1 MNTETQQTVMQAPPP
16 QEPSILDQIRNDHE
30 LVARLS
36 ITPLELE
43 ALSKCAL
50 LGTLTCKEDM
60 LFILRQIREARRP
73 GPEAEATRGPG
84 ASAAS
89 NASTASTVS
98 APPLRAADILRKIR
112 LLSMVKTE
120 NGASA
125 AEADNAQRLARTLMD
140 RYSIK
145 TAEERPVAQ
154 RPAAKLTW
162 VYWQELFN
170 EFCLEFSYLGY
181 RGSAT
186 IGHDRTVYIKL
197 NTGQWS
203 VEKRS
208 KDGATQTVARDVGL
222 ETMRKYLSAH
232 ARTYSFLSN
241 RRSGS

>member
-1 MNTETQQTVMQAPPP
+1 MNTETQQPVMPAPPS
-16 QEPSILDQIRNDHE
+16 QERSILDQIRNDHE

-36 ITPLELE
+36 ITPQELE

-73 GPEAEATRGPG
+73 DSEAQAPRGPG
-84 ASAAS
+84 AST
-89 NASTASTVS
+89 ASTA
-98 APPLRAADILRKIR
+98 AAPLRAADILRKIR
-112 LLSMVKTE
+112 LLSEVNTK

-125 AEADNAQRLARTLMD
+125 AEADNAQRLARALMD

-145 TAEERPVAQ
+145 AEEERPVSQ

-170 EFCLEFSYLGY
+170 EFWLEFSYLGY

-208 KDGATQTVARDVGL
+208 NAGTQIVARDIGL

>member
-1 MNTETQQTVMQAPPP
+1 MNTETQQPVMPTPPS
-16 QEPSILDQIRNDHE
+16 QERSILDQIRNDHE

-36 ITPLELE
+36 ITPQELE

-60 LFILRQIREARRP
+60 LFILRQIREARKP
-73 GPEAEATRGPG
+73 DPEAQAPRGPG
-84 ASAAS
+84 AST
-89 NASTASTVS
+89 ASTAS

-112 LLSMVKTE
+112 LLSEVNTK

-125 AEADNAQRLARTLMD
+125 AEADNAQRLARALMD

-145 TAEERPVAQ
+145 AEEERPVSQ

-170 EFCLEFSYLGY
+170 EFWLEFSYLGY

-208 KDGATQTVARDVGL
+208 NTGTQIVARDIGL

>member
-1 MNTETQQTVMQAPPP
+1 MNTETQQPVMPAPPS
-16 QEPSILDQIRNDHE
+16 QERSILDQIRNDHE

-36 ITPLELE
+36 ITPQELE

-73 GPEAEATRGPG
+73 DPEAQAPRGPG
-84 ASAAS
+84 AST
-89 NASTASTVS
+89 ASTASTAS
-98 APPLRAADILRKIR
+98 APLRAADILRKIR
-112 LLSMVKTE
+112 LLSEVNIK

-125 AEADNAQRLARTLMD
+125 AEADNAQRLARALMD

-145 TAEERPVAQ
+145 AEEERPVSQ

-170 EFCLEFSYLGY
+170 EFWLEFSYLGY
-181 RGSAT
+181 RGSAS

-208 KDGATQTVARDVGL
+208 NAGTQIVARDIGL

>member
-1 MNTETQQTVMQAPPP
+1 MQAPPS
-16 QEPSILDQIRNDHE
+16 QERSILDQIRDDHE

-36 ITPLELE
+36 ITPQELE

-50 LGTLTCKEDM
+50 LGTLNCKEDM
-60 LFILRQIREARRP
+60 LFILRQIREARKP
-73 GPEAEATRGPG
+73 GPEAQATHNP
-84 ASAAS
+84 S
-89 NASTASTVS
+89 ASTASTAS
-98 APPLRAADILRKIR
+98 APPMRAAEILRKIR
-112 LLSMVKTE
+112 LLSEVNTR

-125 AEADNAQRLARTLMD
+125 AEADNAQRLARALME
-140 RYSIK
+140 RYSI
-145 TAEERPVAQ
+145 TAVEERPATQQ
-154 RPAAKLTW
+154 RPTAKLTW

-170 EFCLEFSYLGY
+170 EFCLVFSYLGY

-208 KDGATQTVARDVGL
+208 KDGGTQIVARDIGL

-232 ARTYSFLSN
+232 ARTYSFFGN

>member
-1 MNTETQQTVMQAPPP
+1 MNTETHQPVMQAPPS
-16 QEPSILDQIRNDHE
+16 QERSILDQIRNDHE
-30 LVARLS
+30 LLARLS
-36 ITPLELE
+36 ITAQELE

-50 LGTLTCKEDM
+50 LGTLNCKEDV
-60 LFILRQIREARRP
+60 LFMLRQIREATKP
-73 GPEAEATRGPG
+73 GSKAQDT
-84 ASAAS
+84 S
-89 NASTASTVS
+89 NPSASTASTAS

-112 LLSMVKTE
+112 LLSEVNTQ

-125 AEADNAQRLARTLMD
+125 AEADNAQRLARALME

-145 TAEERPVAQ
+145 AVEERPVTRQ

-170 EFCLEFSYLGY
+170 EFCLVFSYLGY

-208 KDGATQTVARDVGL
+208 KDGGTQIVARDIGL

>member
-1 MNTETQQTVMQAPPP
+1 MNTETQQPVMPAPPS
-16 QEPSILDQIRNDHE
+16 QERSILDQIRDDHE

-36 ITPLELE
+36 ITPQELE

-73 GPEAEATRGPG
+73 DPEAQAPRGPG
-84 ASAAS
+84 AST
-89 NASTASTVS
+89 ASTAS
-98 APPLRAADILRKIR
+98 APPVRAADILRKIR
-112 LLSMVKTE
+112 LLSEVNTK

-125 AEADNAQRLARTLMD
+125 AEADNAQRLARALMD

-145 TAEERPVAQ
+145 AEEERPVSQ

-170 EFCLEFSYLGY
+170 EFWLEFSYLGY
-181 RGSAT
+181 RGSAA

-208 KDGATQTVARDVGL
+208 NAGTQIVARDVGL

>member
-1 MNTETQQTVMQAPPP
+1 MKDTHDRIDSAP
-16 QEPSILDQIRNDHE
+16 QDERAILDEIRNDHD
-30 LVARLS
+30 LIARLK
-36 ITPLELE
+36 ITPKELE

-73 GPEAEATRGPG
+73 GPEAQ
-84 ASAAS
+84 ASHNAS
-89 NASTASTVS
+89 ASTASTVS
-98 APPLRAADILRKIR
+98 APPMRAAEILRKIR
-112 LLSMVKTE
+112 LLSEVNTK

-125 AEADNAQRLARTLMD
+125 AEADNAQRLARALMD

-145 TAEERPVAQ
+145 AVEERPVTQ
-154 RPAAKLTW
+154 HRPAAKLTW
-162 VYWQELFN
+162 IYWQELFN
-170 EFCLEFSYLGY
+170 EFCLVFSYLGY

-208 KDGATQTVARDVGL
+208 KDGSTQIVARDVGL

-232 ARTYSFLSN
+232 ARTYSFFGN

>member
-1 MNTETQQTVMQAPPP
+1 MNTETQQPVMPAPPS
-16 QEPSILDQIRNDHE
+16 QERSILDQIRDDHE

-36 ITPLELE
+36 ITPQELE

-73 GPEAEATRGPG
+73 DPEAQAPRGPG
-84 ASAAS
+84 AST
-89 NASTASTVS
+89 ASTAS
-98 APPLRAADILRKIR
+98 APPVRAADILRKIR
-112 LLSMVKTE
+112 LLSEVNTK

-125 AEADNAQRLARTLMD
+125 AEADNAQRLARALMD

-145 TAEERPVAQ
+145 AEEERPVSQ

-170 EFCLEFSYLGY
+170 EFWLEFSYLGY

-186 IGHDRTVYIKL
+186 IGHDRAVYIKL

-208 KDGATQTVARDVGL
+208 NAGTQIVARDVGL

>member
-1 MNTETQQTVMQAPPP
+1 MQAPPS
-16 QEPSILDQIRNDHE
+16 QERSFLDQIRDDHE

-36 ITPLELE
+36 ITPQELE

-50 LGTLTCKEDM
+50 LGTLTSKEDM
-60 LFILRQIREARRP
+60 LFILRQIREARKP
-73 GPEAEATRGPG
+73 GPEAQATHNP
-84 ASAAS
+84 S
-89 NASTASTVS
+89 ASTASTAS
-98 APPLRAADILRKIR
+98 APPLRAAEILRKIR
-112 LLSMVKTE
+112 LLSEVNTR

-125 AEADNAQRLARTLMD
+125 AEADNAQRLARALME

-145 TAEERPVAQ
+145 AVEERPATQQ

-170 EFCLEFSYLGY
+170 EFCLVFSYLGY

-208 KDGATQTVARDVGL
+208 KDGSTKIVARDIGL

>member
-1 MNTETQQTVMQAPPP
+1 MNTETQQPVMPTPPS
-16 QEPSILDQIRNDHE
+16 QERSILDQIRDDHE

-36 ITPLELE
+36 ITPQELE

-73 GPEAEATRGPG
+73 DPEAQAPRDPG
-84 ASAAS
+84 
-89 NASTASTVS
+89 ASTASTAS
-98 APPLRAADILRKIR
+98 APPVRAADILRKIR
-112 LLSMVKTE
+112 LLSEVNTK

-125 AEADNAQRLARTLMD
+125 AEADNAARLARTLMD

-145 TAEERPVAQ
+145 AEEERPVSQ

-170 EFCLEFSYLGY
+170 EFWLEFSYLGY

-208 KDGATQTVARDVGL
+208 NAGTQIVARDIGL

>member
-1 MNTETQQTVMQAPPP
+1 MNTETQQPVMPAPPS
-16 QEPSILDQIRNDHE
+16 QERSILDQIRDDHE

-36 ITPLELE
+36 ITPQELE

-73 GPEAEATRGPG
+73 DPEAQAPRGPG
-84 ASAAS
+84 AST
-89 NASTASTVS
+89 ASTAS
-98 APPLRAADILRKIR
+98 APPVRAADILRKIR
-112 LLSMVKTE
+112 LLSEVNTK

-125 AEADNAQRLARTLMD
+125 AEADNAQRLARALMD

-145 TAEERPVAQ
+145 AEEERPVSQ

-170 EFCLEFSYLGY
+170 EFWLEFSYLGY
-181 RGSAT
+181 RGSAA

-208 KDGATQTVARDVGL
+208 NAGTQIVARDIGL

>member
-1 MNTETQQTVMQAPPP
+1 MNTETQQTVIQAPPP
-16 QEPSILDQIRNDHE
+16 QEPSFLDQIRNDHE

-36 ITPLELE
+36 ITPQELE

-50 LGTLTCKEDM
+50 LGTLNCKEDM
-60 LFILRQIREARRP
+60 LFILRQIREATRP
-73 GPEAEATRGPG
+73 GPKAQATHNP
-84 ASAAS
+84 S
-89 NASTASTVS
+89 ASTASTAS
-98 APPLRAADILRKIR
+98 AAPLRAAEILRKIR
-112 LLSMVKTE
+112 LLSKVKTK

-125 AEADNAQRLARTLMD
+125 AEADNAQRLARALMD

-145 TAEERPVAQ
+145 TVEERPVTQQ

-170 EFCLEFSYLGY
+170 EFCLVFSYMGY

-208 KDGATQTVARDVGL
+208 KDGSTQIVARDIGL

-232 ARTYSFLSN
+232 ARTYSFFGN
-241 RRSGS
+241 KRSGS

>member
-1 MNTETQQTVMQAPPP
+1 MNTETQQPVMPAPPS
-16 QEPSILDQIRNDHE
+16 QERSILDQIRDDHE

-36 ITPLELE
+36 ITPQELE

-73 GPEAEATRGPG
+73 DPEAQAPRGPG
-84 ASAAS
+84 AST
-89 NASTASTVS
+89 ASTAS
-98 APPLRAADILRKIR
+98 APPVRAADILRKIR
-112 LLSMVKTE
+112 LLSEVNTK

-125 AEADNAQRLARTLMD
+125 AEADNAARLARTLMD

-145 TAEERPVAQ
+145 AEEERPVSQ

-170 EFCLEFSYLGY
+170 EFWLEFSYLGY

-208 KDGATQTVARDVGL
+208 NAGTQIVARDVGL

>member
-1 MNTETQQTVMQAPPP
+1 MNTETQQTVIQAPPP
-16 QEPSILDQIRNDHE
+16 QEPSFLDQIRNDHE

-36 ITPLELE
+36 ITPQELE

-60 LFILRQIREARRP
+60 LFILRQIREATRP
-73 GPEAEATRGPG
+73 GPKAQATHNANP
-84 ASAAS
+84 ST
-89 NASTASTVS
+89 ASTASTAS
-98 APPLRAADILRKIR
+98 AAPLRAAEILRKIR

-120 NGASA
+120 NGASV

-145 TAEERPVAQ
+145 TVEERPITQQ

-170 EFCLEFSYLGY
+170 EFCLQFSYMGY

-186 IGHDRTVYIKL
+186 IGHDRTVHIKL

-203 VEKRS
+203 VQKRT
-208 KDGATQTVARDVGL
+208 KDGGTHTVARDVGL
-222 ETMRKYLSAH
+222 DTLRKYLSAH
-232 ARTYSFLSN
+232 ARTYSFFGN

>member
-1 MNTETQQTVMQAPPP
+1 MNTETQQPVMPAPPS
-16 QEPSILDQIRNDHE
+16 QERSILDQIRNDHE

-36 ITPLELE
+36 ITPQELE

-73 GPEAEATRGPG
+73 DPEAQAPRGPG
-84 ASAAS
+84 AST
-89 NASTASTVS
+89 ASTAS
-98 APPLRAADILRKIR
+98 APPVRAADILRKIR
-112 LLSMVKTE
+112 LLSEVNTK

-125 AEADNAQRLARTLMD
+125 AEADNAQRLARALMD

-145 TAEERPVAQ
+145 AEEERPVSQ

-170 EFCLEFSYLGY
+170 EFWLEFSYLGY

-208 KDGATQTVARDVGL
+208 NAGTQIVARDVGL

>member
-1 MNTETQQTVMQAPPP
+1 MNTETQQPVMPAPPS
-16 QEPSILDQIRNDHE
+16 QERSILDQIRDDHE

-36 ITPLELE
+36 ITPQELE

-73 GPEAEATRGPG
+73 DPEAQAPRDPG
-84 ASAAS
+84 
-89 NASTASTVS
+89 ASTASTAS
-98 APPLRAADILRKIR
+98 APPVRAADILRKIR
-112 LLSMVKTE
+112 LLSEVNTK

-125 AEADNAQRLARTLMD
+125 AEADNAQRLARALMD

-145 TAEERPVAQ
+145 AEEERPVSQ

-170 EFCLEFSYLGY
+170 EFWLEFSYLGY

-208 KDGATQTVARDVGL
+208 NAGTQIVARDIGL

>member
-1 MNTETQQTVMQAPPP
+1 MNSETQQTVIQAPPP

-36 ITPLELE
+36 ITPQELE

-60 LFILRQIREARRP
+60 LFILRQIREATRP
-73 GPEAEATRGPG
+73 GSNAHTTRGPG
-84 ASAAS
+84 AST
-89 NASTASTVS
+89 ASTAS
-98 APPLRAADILRKIR
+98 AQLRAADILRKIR
-112 LLSMVKTE
+112 LLSEVNTQ

-125 AEADNAQRLARTLMD
+125 AEADNAQRLARALMD

-145 TAEERPVAQ
+145 AAEERPATQ
-154 RPAAKLTW
+154 HRPAAKLTW
-162 VYWQELFN
+162 IYWQELFN
-170 EFCLEFSYLGY
+170 EFCLVFSYLGY

-208 KDGATQTVARDVGL
+208 KDGSTQIVARDIGL

-232 ARTYSFLSN
+232 ARTYSFFGTW
-241 RRSGS
+241 RSGT

>member
-1 MNTETQQTVMQAPPP
+1 MNTETQQTVIQAPPP

-36 ITPLELE
+36 ITPQELE

-60 LFILRQIREARRP
+60 LFILRQIREATRP
-73 GPEAEATRGPG
+73 DPKAQ
-84 ASAAS
+84 ASHS
-89 NASTASTVS
+89 PSESVASTASA
-98 APPLRAADILRKIR
+98 APMRAAEILRKIR
-112 LLSMVKTE
+112 LLSEVNTR

-125 AEADNAQRLARTLMD
+125 AEADNAQRLARALME

-145 TAEERPVAQ
+145 AVEERPVTHQ
-154 RPAAKLTW
+154 HRPAAKLTW

-170 EFCLEFSYLGY
+170 EFCLVFSYLGY

-197 NTGQWS
+197 STGQWS

-208 KDGATQTVARDVGL
+208 KDGSTQIVARDIGL

-232 ARTYSFLSN
+232 ARTYSFFGN

>member
-1 MNTETQQTVMQAPPP
+1 MNTETQQPVMPTPPS
-16 QEPSILDQIRNDHE
+16 QERSILDQIRNDHE

-36 ITPLELE
+36 ITPQELE

-73 GPEAEATRGPG
+73 DPEAQAPRGPG
-84 ASAAS
+84 AST
-89 NASTASTVS
+89 ASTAS
-98 APPLRAADILRKIR
+98 APPVRAADILRKIR
-112 LLSMVKTE
+112 LLSEVNTK

-125 AEADNAQRLARTLMD
+125 AEADNAARLARTLMD

-145 TAEERPVAQ
+145 AEEERPVSQ

-170 EFCLEFSYLGY
+170 EFWLEFSYLGY
-181 RGSAT
+181 RGSAA

-208 KDGATQTVARDVGL
+208 NAGTQIVARDIGL

>member
-1 MNTETQQTVMQAPPP
+1 MNTETQQPVMPAPPS
-16 QEPSILDQIRNDHE
+16 QERSILDQIRDDHE

-36 ITPLELE
+36 ITPQELE

-73 GPEAEATRGPG
+73 DPEAQAPRGPG
-84 ASAAS
+84 AST
-89 NASTASTVS
+89 ASTAS
-98 APPLRAADILRKIR
+98 APPVRAADILRKIR
-112 LLSMVKTE
+112 LLSEVNTK

-125 AEADNAQRLARTLMD
+125 AEADNAQRLARALMD

-145 TAEERPVAQ
+145 AEEERPVSQ

-170 EFCLEFSYLGY
+170 EFWLEFSYLGY

-208 KDGATQTVARDVGL
+208 KDGGTQIVARDIGL

-232 ARTYSFLSN
+232 ARTYSFFGN

>member
-1 MNTETQQTVMQAPPP
+1 MNTETQQPVMPAPPS
-16 QEPSILDQIRNDHE
+16 QERSILDQIRDDHE

-36 ITPLELE
+36 ITPQELE

-73 GPEAEATRGPG
+73 DPEAQAPRGPG
-84 ASAAS
+84 AST
-89 NASTASTVS
+89 ASTAS
-98 APPLRAADILRKIR
+98 APPVRAADILRKIR
-112 LLSMVKTE
+112 LLSEVNTK

-125 AEADNAQRLARTLMD
+125 AEADNAQRLARALMD

-145 TAEERPVAQ
+145 AEEERPVSQ

-170 EFCLEFSYLGY
+170 EFWLEFSYLGY

-208 KDGATQTVARDVGL
+208 NAGTQIVARDIGL

-232 ARTYSFLSN
+232 ARTYSFFGN

>member
-1 MNTETQQTVMQAPPP
+1 MNTETQQPVMPAPPS
-16 QEPSILDQIRNDHE
+16 QERSILDQIRNDHE

-36 ITPLELE
+36 ITPQELE

-73 GPEAEATRGPG
+73 DPEAQAPRGPG
-84 ASAAS
+84 AST
-89 NASTASTVS
+89 ASTAS
-98 APPLRAADILRKIR
+98 APPVRAADILRKIR
-112 LLSMVKTE
+112 LLSEVNTK

-125 AEADNAQRLARTLMD
+125 AEADNAQRLARALMD

-145 TAEERPVAQ
+145 AEEERPVSQ

-170 EFCLEFSYLGY
+170 EFWLEFSYLGY

-208 KDGATQTVARDVGL
+208 NTGTQIVARDIGL

>member
-1 MNTETQQTVMQAPPP
+1 MNTETQQPVMQAPPS
-16 QEPSILDQIRNDHE
+16 QQRSILDQIRDDHE

-36 ITPLELE
+36 ITAQELE

-60 LFILRQIREARRP
+60 LFILRQIREATRP
-73 GPEAEATRGPG
+73 GPEPLATHNPS
-84 ASAAS
+84 ASSAS
-89 NASTASTVS
+89 TTSTAS
-98 APPLRAADILRKIR
+98 APPMRAADILRKIR

-145 TAEERPVAQ
+145 TVEERPAAAQQ

-170 EFCLEFSYLGY
+170 EFCLQFGYLGY

-208 KDGATQTVARDVGL
+208 KDGGTQIVARDIGL

>member
-1 MNTETQQTVMQAPPP
+1 MNTETHQPVMQAPPS
-16 QEPSILDQIRNDHE
+16 QERSILDQIRNDHE
-30 LVARLS
+30 LLARLS
-36 ITPLELE
+36 ITPQELE

-50 LGTLTCKEDM
+50 LGTLNCKEDV
-60 LFILRQIREARRP
+60 LFMLRQIREATRP
-73 GPEAEATRGPG
+73 GSKAQHTSKPG
-84 ASAAS
+84 
-89 NASTASTVS
+89 ASTASTAS
-98 APPLRAADILRKIR
+98 APPLRAAEILRKIR
-112 LLSMVKTE
+112 LLSEVNTK

-125 AEADNAQRLARTLMD
+125 AEADNAQRLARALME

-145 TAEERPVAQ
+145 VVEERPVTHQ

-170 EFCLEFSYLGY
+170 EFCLVFSYLGY

-208 KDGATQTVARDVGL
+208 KDGGTQIVARDIGL

-232 ARTYSFLSN
+232 ARTYSFFGN
-241 RRSGS
+241 KRSGS

>member
-1 MNTETQQTVMQAPPP
+1 MNTETQQTVIQAPPP

-36 ITPLELE
+36 ITSQELE

-60 LFILRQIREARRP
+60 LFILRQIRDARRP
-73 GPEAEATRGPG
+73 DPEAQAPRGPG
-84 ASAAS
+84 AST
-89 NASTASTVS
+89 ASTASS

-125 AEADNAQRLARTLMD
+125 AEADNAARLARTLMD

-145 TAEERPVAQ
+145 TVEERPVAQ

-162 VYWQELFN
+162 VYWQELARKNLFVFV
-170 EFCLEFSYLGY
+170 EQTFWQLI
-181 RGSAT
+181 SAT
-186 IGHDRTVYIKL
+186 TRL
-197 NTGQWS
+197 ARSTGQ
-203 VEKRS
+203 
-208 KDGATQTVARDVGL
+208 
-222 ETMRKYLSAH
+222 
-232 ARTYSFLSN
+232 SFLISPVTPAMKMALSSHPAIICTH
-241 RRSGS
+241 R

>member
-1 MNTETQQTVMQAPPP
+1 MNTETQQTVMQAPPS
-16 QEPSILDQIRNDHE
+16 QERSILDQIRNDHE

-36 ITPLELE
+36 ITSQELE

-60 LFILRQIREARRP
+60 LFILRQIRDARRP
-73 GPEAEATRGPG
+73 DPNPEPTRGPG
-84 ASAAS
+84 ASTV
-89 NASTASTVS
+89 STTS

-125 AEADNAQRLARTLMD
+125 AEADNAARLARTLMD

-145 TAEERPVAQ
+145 TVEERPVAQ
-154 RPAAKLTW
+154 RAAAKLTW

-208 KDGATQTVARDVGL
+208 KDGGTQTVARDIGL

>member
-1 MNTETQQTVMQAPPP
+1 MQAPPS
-16 QEPSILDQIRNDHE
+16 QERSILDQIRDDHE

-36 ITPLELE
+36 ITPQELE

-50 LGTLTCKEDM
+50 LGTLNCKEDM
-60 LFILRQIREARRP
+60 LFILRQIREARKP
-73 GPEAEATRGPG
+73 GPEAQATHNP
-84 ASAAS
+84 S
-89 NASTASTVS
+89 ASTASTAS
-98 APPLRAADILRKIR
+98 APPMRAAEILRKIR
-112 LLSMVKTE
+112 LLSEVNTK

-125 AEADNAQRLARTLMD
+125 AEADNAQRLARALME
-140 RYSIK
+140 RYSI
-145 TAEERPVAQ
+145 TAVEERPATQQ
-154 RPAAKLTW
+154 RPTAKLTW

-170 EFCLEFSYLGY
+170 EFCLVFSYLGY

-208 KDGATQTVARDVGL
+208 KDGSTKIVARDIGL

-232 ARTYSFLSN
+232 ARTYSFFGN
-241 RRSGS
+241 KRSGS

>member
-1 MNTETQQTVMQAPPP
+1 MNTETQQTVIQAPPP
-16 QEPSILDQIRNDHE
+16 QERSFLDQIRDDHE

-36 ITPLELE
+36 ITPQELE

-60 LFILRQIREARRP
+60 LFILRQIREATRP
-73 GPEAEATRGPG
+73 DPKAQ
-84 ASAAS
+84 AAHNPS
-89 NASTASTVS
+89 PSTASTASTAS
-98 APPLRAADILRKIR
+98 AAPLRAAEILRKIR
-112 LLSMVKTE
+112 LLSEVNTQ

-125 AEADNAQRLARTLMD
+125 AEADNAQRLARALME

-145 TAEERPVAQ
+145 AVEERPVTHQQ

-197 NTGQWS
+197 STGQWS

-208 KDGATQTVARDVGL
+208 KDGGTQIVARDIGL

-232 ARTYSFLSN
+232 ARTYSFFGN

>member
-1 MNTETQQTVMQAPPP
+1 MNTETQQPVMPAPPS
-16 QEPSILDQIRNDHE
+16 QERSILDQIRNDHE

-36 ITPLELE
+36 ITPQELE

-73 GPEAEATRGPG
+73 DPEAQAPRGPG
-84 ASAAS
+84 AST
-89 NASTASTVS
+89 ASTAS

-112 LLSMVKTE
+112 LLSEVNTK

-125 AEADNAQRLARTLMD
+125 AEADNAQRLARALMD

-145 TAEERPVAQ
+145 AEEERPVSQ

-170 EFCLEFSYLGY
+170 EFWLEFSYLGY

-208 KDGATQTVARDVGL
+208 NAGTQIVARDVGL

>member
-1 MNTETQQTVMQAPPP
+1 MNTETQQPVMPAPPS
-16 QEPSILDQIRNDHE
+16 QERSILDQIRDDHE

-36 ITPLELE
+36 ITPQELE

-73 GPEAEATRGPG
+73 DPEAQAPRGPG
-84 ASAAS
+84 AST
-89 NASTASTVS
+89 ASTAS
-98 APPLRAADILRKIR
+98 APPVRAADILRKIR
-112 LLSMVKTE
+112 LLSEVNTK

-125 AEADNAQRLARTLMD
+125 AEADNAQRLARALMD

-145 TAEERPVAQ
+145 AEEERPVSQ

-170 EFCLEFSYLGY
+170 EFWLEFSYLGY

-208 KDGATQTVARDVGL
+208 NAGTQIVARDVGL

>member
-1 MNTETQQTVMQAPPP
+1 MNTETQQPVMPAPPS
-16 QEPSILDQIRNDHE
+16 QERSILDQIRDDHE

-36 ITPLELE
+36 ITPQELE

-73 GPEAEATRGPG
+73 DPEAQAPRGPG
-84 ASAAS
+84 AST
-89 NASTASTVS
+89 ASTAS
-98 APPLRAADILRKIR
+98 APPVRAADILRKIR
-112 LLSMVKTE
+112 LLSEVNTK

-125 AEADNAQRLARTLMD
+125 AEADNAQRLARALMD

-145 TAEERPVAQ
+145 AEEERPVSQ

-170 EFCLEFSYLGY
+170 EFWLEFSYLGY

-208 KDGATQTVARDVGL
+208 NAGTQIVARDIGL

>member
-1 MNTETQQTVMQAPPP
+1 MNTETQQPLTQAPPP
-16 QEPSILDQIRNDHE
+16 QERSILDQIRDDHE

-36 ITPLELE
+36 ITPQELE

-60 LFILRQIREARRP
+60 LFILRQIREATRP
-73 GPEAEATRGPG
+73 GPEPEAART
-84 ASAAS
+84 A
-89 NASTASTVS
+89 NASTASTAS
-98 APPLRAADILRKIR
+98 APPMRAAEILRKIR
-112 LLSMVKTE
+112 LLSEVNTK

-125 AEADNAQRLARTLMD
+125 AEADNAQRLARALME

-145 TAEERPVAQ
+145 AVEERPVTQQ

-170 EFCLEFSYLGY
+170 EFCLVFSYLGY

-208 KDGATQTVARDVGL
+208 KDGSTQIVARDIGL

-232 ARTYSFLSN
+232 ARTYSFFGN
-241 RRSGS
+241 KRSGS

>member
-1 MNTETQQTVMQAPPP
+1 MNTETQQPVMPAPPS
-16 QEPSILDQIRNDHE
+16 QERSILDQIRNDHE

-36 ITPLELE
+36 ITPQELE

-73 GPEAEATRGPG
+73 GPEAQATRGSG
-84 ASAAS
+84 
-89 NASTASTVS
+89 ASTASIASTAS

-112 LLSMVKTE
+112 LLSEVNTK

-125 AEADNAQRLARTLMD
+125 AEADNAQRLARALMD

-145 TAEERPVAQ
+145 AEEERPVSQ

-170 EFCLEFSYLGY
+170 EFWLEFSYLGY

-208 KDGATQTVARDVGL
+208 NTGTQIVARDIGL

>member
-1 MNTETQQTVMQAPPP
+1 MNTETQHTVIQAPPP
-16 QEPSILDQIRNDHE
+16 QEPSFLDEIRNDRE
-30 LVARLS
+30 LIARLS
-36 ITPLELE
+36 ITPQELE

-60 LFILRQIREARRP
+60 LFILRQIREATRP
-73 GPEAEATRGPG
+73 GSKAQDTHN
-84 ASAAS
+84 SS
-89 NASTASTVS
+89 ASTASTTS

-112 LLSMVKTE
+112 LLSEVNTR

-125 AEADNAQRLARTLMD
+125 AEADNAQRLARALMD

-145 TAEERPVAQ
+145 AAEERPVTQ

-170 EFCLEFSYLGY
+170 EFWLEFSYLGY

-208 KDGATQTVARDVGL
+208 KDGGTQIVARDIGL

>member
-1 MNTETQQTVMQAPPP
+1 MNTETQQTVIQAPPP

-30 LVARLS
+30 LVTRLS
-36 ITPLELE
+36 ITPQELE

-73 GPEAEATRGPG
+73 GPEAQATRGPG
-84 ASAAS
+84 AST
-89 NASTASTVS
+89 ASTASAAS
-98 APPLRAADILRKIR
+98 APPLRAAEILRKIR
-112 LLSMVKTE
+112 LLSEVNTK

-125 AEADNAQRLARTLMD
+125 AEADNAQRLARALMD

-145 TAEERPVAQ
+145 AAEERPVTQQ

-162 VYWQELFN
+162 IYWQELFN
-170 EFCLEFSYLGY
+170 EFCLQFSYMGY

-208 KDGATQTVARDVGL
+208 KDGGTQIVARDIGL

-232 ARTYSFLSN
+232 ARTYSFFGN
-241 RRSGS
+241 RRSCS

>member
-1 MNTETQQTVMQAPPP
+1 MQAPPS
-16 QEPSILDQIRNDHE
+16 QERSILDQIRDDHE

-36 ITPLELE
+36 ITPQELE

-50 LGTLTCKEDM
+50 LGTLNCKEDM
-60 LFILRQIREARRP
+60 LFILRQIREARKP
-73 GPEAEATRGPG
+73 GPEAQATHNP
-84 ASAAS
+84 S
-89 NASTASTVS
+89 ASTASTAS
-98 APPLRAADILRKIR
+98 APPMRAAEILRKIR
-112 LLSMVKTE
+112 LLSEVNTK

-125 AEADNAQRLARTLMD
+125 AEADNAQRLARALME
-140 RYSIK
+140 RYSI
-145 TAEERPVAQ
+145 TAVEERPVTQQ

-170 EFCLEFSYLGY
+170 EFCLVFSYLGY

-208 KDGATQTVARDVGL
+208 KDGSTKIVARDIGL

-232 ARTYSFLSN
+232 ARTYSFFGN
-241 RRSGS
+241 KRSGS

>member
-1 MNTETQQTVMQAPPP
+1 MNTETQQPVMQAPPS
-16 QEPSILDQIRNDHE
+16 QQRSILDQIRDDHE

-36 ITPLELE
+36 ITPQELE

-73 GPEAEATRGPG
+73 DPEAQAPRGPG
-84 ASAAS
+84 AS
-89 NASTASTVS
+89 TASTTP

-112 LLSMVKTE
+112 LLSEVNTK

-125 AEADNAQRLARTLMD
+125 AEADNAQRLARALME

-145 TAEERPVAQ
+145 AVEERPVTQ
-154 RPAAKLTW
+154 HRPAAKLTW

-208 KDGATQTVARDVGL
+208 KDGSTKIVAHDIGL

>member
-1 MNTETQQTVMQAPPP
+1 MNTETQQPVMPTPPS
-16 QEPSILDQIRNDHE
+16 QERSILDQIRDDHE

-36 ITPLELE
+36 ITPQELE

-73 GPEAEATRGPG
+73 DPEAQAPRGPG
-84 ASAAS
+84 AST
-89 NASTASTVS
+89 ASTAS
-98 APPLRAADILRKIR
+98 APPVRAADILRKIR
-112 LLSMVKTE
+112 LLSEVNTK

-125 AEADNAQRLARTLMD
+125 AEADNAQRLARALMD

-145 TAEERPVAQ
+145 AEEERPVSQ

-170 EFCLEFSYLGY
+170 EFWLEFSYLGY

-208 KDGATQTVARDVGL
+208 NGGTQIVARDVGL